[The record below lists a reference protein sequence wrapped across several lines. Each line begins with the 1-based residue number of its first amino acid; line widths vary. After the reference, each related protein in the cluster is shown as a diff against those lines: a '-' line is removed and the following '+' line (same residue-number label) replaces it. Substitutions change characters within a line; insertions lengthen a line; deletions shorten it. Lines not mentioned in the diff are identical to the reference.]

1 MRLSSFY
8 FLFGFVL
15 FLTSCASTTDK
26 QSILNTEADI
36 NYVESDADRA
46 AREAQEEMDAQA
58 AAQAELE
65 AQAER
70 ERLRQEEE
78 MAASGSSAD
87 EEVYGS
93 SGAFLP
99 TEKSIY
105 FDYDMFK
112 VKSDYAE
119 LVTKHGNYINS
130 NNFYSIKL
138 EGNCDERGGVEYNLA
153 LGDRR
158 ANSVK
163 DALTALGVDSSRI
176 ETISYGS
183 EKPIAFGKDEESYS
197 LNRRVDIVYLIIKI
211 VVY

>member
-8 FLFGFVL
+8 FLVSFVL
-15 FLTSCASTTDK
+15 FLTSCATTDK
-26 QSILNTEADI
+26 QSVLTEDI

-78 MAASGSSAD
+78 MAASGSNAD
-87 EEVYGS
+87 EDVYGS

-105 FDYDMFK
+105 FDYDMYK
-112 VKSDYAE
+112 VKSDYAQ

-163 DALTALGVDSSRI
+163 DALTALGVDSNRI

-183 EKPIAFGKDEESYS
+183 EKPIAFGKDEDSYS
-197 LNRRVDIVYLIIKI
+197 LNRRVDIVYLNN
-211 VVY
+211 

>member
-8 FLFGFVL
+8 FLVSFVL
-15 FLTSCASTTDK
+15 FLTSCATTDK
-26 QSILNTEADI
+26 QSVLTEDI

-78 MAASGSSAD
+78 MAASGSNAD

-105 FDYDMFK
+105 FDYDMYK
-112 VKSDYAE
+112 VKSDYAQ

-163 DALTALGVDSSRI
+163 DALTALGVDSTRI

-183 EKPIAFGKDEESYS
+183 EKPIAFGKDEDSYS
-197 LNRRVDIVYLIIKI
+197 LNRRVDIVYLNN
-211 VVY
+211 

>member
-1 MRLSSFY
+1 MRLLSFLY
-8 FLFGFVL
+8 LGIFSIFLV
-15 FLTSCASTTDK
+15 SCASTTDK

-78 MAASGSSAD
+78 MRASGSNAD
-87 EEVYGS
+87 DVVYGS

-105 FDYDMFK
+105 FDYDMYR
-112 VKSDYAE
+112 VKSDYTD
-119 LVTKHGNYINS
+119 LVAKHGNYINS
-130 NNFYSIKL
+130 NDFYSIKL

-163 DALTALGVDSSRI
+163 DALTAIGVDSSRI

-183 EKPIAFGKDEESYS
+183 EKPIAFGKDEDSYS
-197 LNRRVDIVYLIIKI
+197 LNRRVDIVYLNN
-211 VVY
+211 

>member
-1 MRLSSFY
+1 MR
-8 FLFGFVL
+8 
-15 FLTSCASTTDK
+15 
-26 QSILNTEADI
+26 
-36 NYVESDADRA
+36 
-46 AREAQEEMDAQA
+46 
-58 AAQAELE
+58 
-65 AQAER
+65 
-70 ERLRQEEE
+70 
-78 MAASGSSAD
+78 ASGSSAD

-105 FDYDMFK
+105 FDYDMYK

-130 NNFYSIKL
+130 NNFYTIKL

-163 DALTALGVDSSRI
+163 DALTALGVNSSRI

-197 LNRRVDIVYLIIKI
+197 LNRRVDIVYLNN
-211 VVY
+211 

>member
-8 FLFGFVL
+8 FLVSFVL

-36 NYVESDADRA
+36 NYVESDAARA

-70 ERLRQEEE
+70 ERLRQEKE
-78 MAASGSSAD
+78 MAASGSNAD

-93 SGAFLP
+93 NGAFLP

-130 NNFYSIKL
+130 NNFYSVKL

-176 ETISYGS
+176 ETISFGS
-183 EKPIAFGKDEESYS
+183 EKPIAFGKDEDSYS
-197 LNRRVDIVYLIIKI
+197 LNRRVDIVYLNN
-211 VVY
+211 

>member
-8 FLFGFVL
+8 FLFSFVL
-15 FLTSCASTTDK
+15 FLASCASTTDK
-26 QSILNTEADI
+26 QSMLNTEADI

-87 EEVYGS
+87 EDVYGS

-105 FDYDMFK
+105 FDYDKYK

-119 LVTKHGNYINS
+119 LVTKHGSYINS

-183 EKPIAFGKDEESYS
+183 EKPIAFGKDEDSYS
-197 LNRRVDIVYLIIKI
+197 LNRRVDIVYLNN
-211 VVY
+211 